1 MIDMGMG
8 EEYKERA
15 VFFSP
20 ARTNNPGQVLCLFGK
35 PAGVYQ
41 DNGIRCGNEVGI
53 GRYYIDLPDQ
63 GIERCSRRTRDR

>member
-8 EEYKERA
+8 QKNKKRA

-20 ARTNNPGQVLCLFGK
+20 ARANNPGQVLCLFGES
-35 PAGVYQ
+35 PGVYQ
-41 DNGIRCGNEVGI
+41 DNGIRGGDDVGI

-63 GIERCSRRTRDR
+63 GIECCSRRTRDR